1 MNDKED
7 EDYME
12 QPLDPQLVKAFE
24 NLWDHAVNRE
34 EYTSFLTSME
44 KKGHKRE
51 DTNWD
56 FIRWVVLVEQHLI
69 QEKDA
74 EIEVL
79 SGEVQI
85 MDSDLAEAR
94 KELEDSQ
101 KEVEEQQSITRAVIA
116 RSRHVSPALE
126 QPTGKATSKKF
137 PDPSIWKS
145 GTLSEWK

>member
-1 MNDKED
+1 
-7 EDYME
+7 
-12 QPLDPQLVKAFE
+12 
-24 NLWDHAVNRE
+24 
-34 EYTSFLTSME
+34 ME

-85 MDSDLAEAR
+85 MDSDLAEAQ
-94 KELEDSQ
+94 KELEDS
-101 KEVEEQQSITRAVIA
+101 
-116 RSRHVSPALE
+116 
-126 QPTGKATSKKF
+126 
-137 PDPSIWKS
+137 
-145 GTLSEWK
+145 